1 MRPVTTSAAFQYFR
15 ERELGAIAPGMA
27 ADFVILDRDPLTV
40 PKEDLREIQVMA
52 ACKGGDWVCTKYAR

>member
-1 MRPVTTSAAFQYFR
+1 MGGLAGAVAACGGMGPISTADVGFQ
-15 ERELGAIAPGMA
+15 EP
-27 ADFVILDRDPLTV
+27 DFDRDPLTV